1 MGLGRQHAAGVRW
14 SNVSGVSEGT
24 PPEFGSASALFPPA
38 PWQLR
43 GWGIGTVQ
51 GVDVRAA
58 RRIVPAD
65 CAIVTVAPGK
75 TLGGLLFVSYESGS
89 TVVYRELAVVAAL
102 VRVGRRVAFYLPRLY
117 VDSAASLTGG
127 RAIWGVPKDMG
138 SFEVAAS
145 DTQRTIVVRCAGS
158 DVCRL
163 QAAVARGGVR
173 LTVPMPALGTRAASF
188 LFFTSRLTAR
198 LSFVR
203 AVVELPPDGELA
215 GLSLDRPWFAVSLD
229 GFNLMVP
236 VPITVSRRRFAP
248 VSVVAPSLRRTANPS
263 RSSGKHAWQQGC

>member
-1 MGLGRQHAAGVRW
+1 VRW
-14 SNVSGVSEGT
+14 SNVSRVSEGT

-58 RRIVPAD
+58 RRVVPAD

-127 RAIWGVPKDMG
+127 RAIWGVPKDMA

-145 DTQRTIVVRCAGS
+145 RTQRTIVVRCAGS

-173 LTVPMPALGTRAASF
+173 LTVPMPTLGTRAASF

-198 LSFVR
+198 VSFIR
-203 AVVELPPDGELA
+203 AAVELPPDGEFA

-263 RSSGKHAWQQGC
+263 RRLGKHAW